1 MMLTEEEKGVLTKIV
16 QTAGKRKGC
25 KYTKYRLEIH
35 CAESKEDLK
44 LLKYK

>member
-1 MMLTEEEKGVLTKIV
+1 MLTEEEKEVITKIV
-16 QTAGKRKGC
+16 QTAGKRNGY

-35 CAESKEDLK
+35 CAESKKDLK